1 VNQEIISGIER
12 VIEEKSKYAK
22 KIKSKF
28 GKSTYYNLLKGS
40 LLSKFSRFDIVP
52 FGSSEVC
59 MYLLF
64 SPYIH
69 SELKRKLKSLK
80 SLLEEGE
87 KEYLT
92 SQLDEFNKTLNL
104 IYSKAKEAEIPPILI
119 EIGLKRWLKDQVDPK
134 EFIPIHKKI
143 NLMIQV
149 VRDGQRKRKPKRTKL
164 INYLKKAHPVPLG
177 LSDIKISDF
186 KDFIP
191 NPNFFSDILT
201 LMADYFIP
209 KVRTKTEKDKSGEIR
224 EKIRTTQESMKKQLV
239 AQMRN
244 VLKSADKFSI
254 EDLHKALREMD
265 SRVAGEEAKTRAFR
279 RELSRNRV
287 IKEEEK
293 TQIPGILR
301 FYSPNLGK
309 KIKENWDE
317 TLTLITEN
325 IKSIPSAFIRGSFLG
340 RRVDYKAIIE
350 WFIKNYNE
358 IFLPTLVQL
367 ILEEMIKVFP
377 QVEVRK
383 ESIEEARWIGFLARK
398 EKPRSVFF
406 IPKINRELNASGEI
420 VRDYI
425 KTVSVMVY
433 DIRGSSI
440 MGEKLQ
446 DGEMEDRIRN
456 EYQREL
462 LKAVRDTNGFLLKD
476 TGDGGIVFF
485 SENSGELFADYR
497 ASIYEGKRGF
507 DEKRLKLISCEDV
520 TSRAV
525 ECGMKMI
532 EYSQKFVRKNLKRY
546 KDWFKE
552 FDEKGVDFRGIT
564 YEKLPPEYKK
574 IFQIGIG
581 IASGEPEKDLFLG
594 PNVIGHP
601 DLTGNLVR
609 RANTYSM
616 VHHPE
621 RSVILIGPGAMCNFL
636 LSMDRFESSK
646 ESKKIESHSYASLEE
661 DIRKEVVLWM
671 KGLTGNYRINDYN
684 LSLKRIDYLTHVDEN
699 NLGLDIP
706 GKSLKLKRR
715 EAFYDYKIGAERAVY
730 EVIPEEIR

>member
-134 EFIPIHKKI
+134 EFIPIHKKF

-149 VRDGQRKRKPKRTKL
+149 ARDGQRKRKPKRTKL

-433 DIRGSSI
+433 DIRGSTI

-456 EYQREL
+456 EFQREL

>member
-1 VNQEIISGIER
+1 MNQEIISGIER

-22 KIKSKF
+22 KLKSKF
-28 GKSTYYNLLKGS
+28 GKSTYYNLLKES

-80 SLLEEGE
+80 SLLREGE

-119 EIGLKRWLKDQVDPK
+119 EVGLKRWLKDQVDPK
-134 EFIPIHKKI
+134 EFIPIHKKF

-164 INYLKKAHPVPLG
+164 INYLKKAYPVPLG

-191 NPNFFSDILT
+191 NPNFFSDILI

-209 KVRTKTEKDKSGEIR
+209 KVRTKTEKDKSGAIR

-265 SRVAGEEAKTRAFR
+265 SRVAGEEAKTRALG

-287 IKEEEK
+287 IKDEGK

-301 FYSPNLGK
+301 FYSPDLGK

-325 IKSIPSAFIRGSFLG
+325 IKSIPSAFILGSFLG
-340 RRVDYKAIIE
+340 RKVDYKAIIE

-406 IPKINRELNASGEI
+406 IPEINRELNAPGEI

-456 EYQREL
+456 EFQREL

-507 DEKRLKLISCEDV
+507 DEKRLKLISCEDA

-621 RSVILIGPGAMCNFL
+621 RSVILIGTKAMCNFL
-636 LSMDRFESSK
+636 LSMDRFKSSE
-646 ESKKIESHSYASLEE
+646 ESKKIESHSYTSLEE
-661 DIRKEVVLWM
+661 DLRKEVVLWM

-730 EVIPEEIR
+730 EVIPENIR

>member
-1 VNQEIISGIER
+1 
-12 VIEEKSKYAK
+12 
-22 KIKSKF
+22 
-28 GKSTYYNLLKGS
+28 
-40 LLSKFSRFDIVP
+40 
-52 FGSSEVC
+52 
-59 MYLLF
+59 M
-64 SPYIH
+64 
-69 SELKRKLKSLK
+69 
-80 SLLEEGE
+80 
-87 KEYLT
+87 
-92 SQLDEFNKTLNL
+92 
-104 IYSKAKEAEIPPILI
+104 
-119 EIGLKRWLKDQVDPK
+119 
-134 EFIPIHKKI
+134 
-143 NLMIQV
+143 
-149 VRDGQRKRKPKRTKL
+149 
-164 INYLKKAHPVPLG
+164 
-177 LSDIKISDF
+177 
-186 KDFIP
+186 
-191 NPNFFSDILT
+191 
-201 LMADYFIP
+201 
-209 KVRTKTEKDKSGEIR
+209 
-224 EKIRTTQESMKKQLV
+224 
-239 AQMRN
+239 
-244 VLKSADKFSI
+244 
-254 EDLHKALREMD
+254 
-265 SRVAGEEAKTRAFR
+265 
-279 RELSRNRV
+279 
-287 IKEEEK
+287 
-293 TQIPGILR
+293 
-301 FYSPNLGK
+301 
-309 KIKENWDE
+309 
-317 TLTLITEN
+317 
-325 IKSIPSAFIRGSFLG
+325 
-340 RRVDYKAIIE
+340 
-350 WFIKNYNE
+350 
-358 IFLPTLVQL
+358 
-367 ILEEMIKVFP
+367 
-377 QVEVRK
+377 
-383 ESIEEARWIGFLARK
+383 
-398 EKPRSVFF
+398 
-406 IPKINRELNASGEI
+406 
-420 VRDYI
+420 
-425 KTVSVMVY
+425 
-433 DIRGSSI
+433 
-440 MGEKLQ
+440 
-446 DGEMEDRIRN
+446 
-456 EYQREL
+456 
-462 LKAVRDTNGFLLKD
+462 RDTNGFLLKD

>member
-1 VNQEIISGIER
+1 MNQEIISGIER

>member
-1 VNQEIISGIER
+1 MNQEIISGIER

-456 EYQREL
+456 EFQREL